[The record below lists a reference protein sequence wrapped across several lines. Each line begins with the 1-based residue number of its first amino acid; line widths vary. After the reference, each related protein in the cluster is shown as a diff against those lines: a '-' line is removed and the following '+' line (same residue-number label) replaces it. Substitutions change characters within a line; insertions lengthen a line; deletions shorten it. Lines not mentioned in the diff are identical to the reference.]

1 MTSSIL
7 LHAGA
12 EYEEMLKLGVE
23 SKGMCNSIIRAVGA
37 EVLKSFPEDL
47 VKQYRTTATMK
58 G

>member
-1 MTSSIL
+1 
-7 LHAGA
+7 
-12 EYEEMLKLGVE
+12 MLKLGVE